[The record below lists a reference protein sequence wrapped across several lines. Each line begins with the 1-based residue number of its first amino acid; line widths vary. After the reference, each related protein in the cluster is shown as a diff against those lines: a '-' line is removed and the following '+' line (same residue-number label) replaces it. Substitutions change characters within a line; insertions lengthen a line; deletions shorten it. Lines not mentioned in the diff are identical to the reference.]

1 VAWRALLLSGSV
13 GPVASQSLCYTA
25 VSPSFLSSADSGL
38 PTKST
43 RTYLRS
49 VRQEMERHRDLLVA
63 LLPSSN
69 IKAVRDYVLPEV
81 KDIMSPSDIAAS
93 LGTGTHKLVF
103 DSGM

>member
-1 VAWRALLLSGSV
+1 
-13 GPVASQSLCYTA
+13 
-25 VSPSFLSSADSGL
+25 
-38 PTKST
+38 
-43 RTYLRS
+43 
-49 VRQEMERHRDLLVA
+49 MERHRDLLVA